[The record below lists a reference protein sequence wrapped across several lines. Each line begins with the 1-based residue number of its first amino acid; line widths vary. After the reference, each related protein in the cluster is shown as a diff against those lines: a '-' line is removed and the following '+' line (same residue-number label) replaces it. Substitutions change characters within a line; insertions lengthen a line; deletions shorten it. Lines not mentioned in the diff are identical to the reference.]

1 MKDNASATNVYTG
14 DSYIDGLLGGYH
26 FVGSQITYSFPTSAA
41 DYLSGGSYPVNW
53 PNQNFTAF
61 SAQYQVAALAM
72 LAEIAGY
79 VNVTFVQGSATTASL
94 RFGRFDDASNG
105 AYAYLAG
112 PDSNSGDMWFAN
124 NSNPAPVSGNTVWH
138 IVEHE
143 LGHALG
149 LKHPFEGG
157 TTVPSNKESNAYSV
171 MSYSTIVNPQS
182 GDFSPNGDDWH
193 QTYMSLDIAALQ
205 SMYGANFNTNSTDST
220 YSFDTATGRM
230 SINGVAQSPVEG
242 ARTFRTLWDGGGRDT
257 YDFRQFT
264 DNQSIDLN
272 PGQWSTFSHA
282 LLAVAVFRGDPNVG
296 PLTPVYQP
304 GNICNALL
312 YNGDTRSLIEDVRTG
327 SGNDSILGN
336 TAVNHIDAGAGND
349 LLTGGG
355 GGDSLSGGS
364 GADVFRDSSANMA
377 GDLITDFSVG
387 DTINVTGAALS
398 SFFYAKLGT
407 TLTLG
412 SGQAFSIGS
421 ATSAHMIV
429 SADAGDGVDLF
440 LGAHVTGLNDF
451 NGDGHSDFLFSNTS
465 NGVFSTWNI
474 SGNTTASHL
483 DRTVLSGQVDT
494 AYQVQGTFDINGDG
508 VSDLVWRNLS
518 TGLFSVWL
526 GVGTSFVANTYT
538 ASVSSSYA
546 MAGFGDLN
554 GDGKDDILFRNT
566 STGVFTEWQSNG
578 GGFTQNV
585 YVNGSVDTSYHIQ
598 SIGDFDGDG
607 KGDILWR
614 NTSGF
619 LTVWSSTGSGFTPNT
634 SMIGGVDTT
643 WHVAATADFNGDGK
657 EDVLFRSDSGVFTEW
672 QSTGAGFS
680 QNVYVNGG
688 VDNSWRLQGA
698 FDFNDDGKADL
709 LWRSESGTL
718 TIWQSTGTGFLPN
731 VLVDGSVASAYAIVS
746 HHYDV
751 V

>member
-1 MKDNASATNVYTG
+1 
-14 DSYIDGLLGGYH
+14 
-26 FVGSQITYSFPTSAA
+26 
-41 DYLSGGSYPVNW
+41 
-53 PNQNFTAF
+53 
-61 SAQYQVAALAM
+61 
-72 LAEIAGY
+72 
-79 VNVTFVQGSATTASL
+79 
-94 RFGRFDDASNG
+94 
-105 AYAYLAG
+105 
-112 PDSNSGDMWFAN
+112 
-124 NSNPAPVSGNTVWH
+124 
-138 IVEHE
+138 
-143 LGHALG
+143 
-149 LKHPFEGG
+149 
-157 TTVPSNKESNAYSV
+157 
-171 MSYSTIVNPQS
+171 
-182 GDFSPNGDDWH
+182 
-193 QTYMSLDIAALQ
+193 
-205 SMYGANFNTNSTDST
+205 
-220 YSFDTATGRM
+220 
-230 SINGVAQSPVEG
+230 
-242 ARTFRTLWDGGGRDT
+242 
-257 YDFRQFT
+257 
-264 DNQSIDLN
+264 
-272 PGQWSTFSHA
+272 
-282 LLAVAVFRGDPNVG
+282 
-296 PLTPVYQP
+296 
-304 GNICNALL
+304 
-312 YNGDTRSLIEDVRTG
+312 
-327 SGNDSILGN
+327 
-336 TAVNHIDAGAGND
+336 
-349 LLTGGG
+349 
-355 GGDSLSGGS
+355 
-364 GADVFRDSSANMA
+364 
-377 GDLITDFSVG
+377 
-387 DTINVTGAALS
+387 
-398 SFFYAKLGT
+398 
-407 TLTLG
+407 
-412 SGQAFSIGS
+412 
-421 ATSAHMIV
+421 MIV

-751 V
+751 VWPFTAWGEAQRSLVVRRASASSAEQSSTRGFPELAVPSAVGAACTHRPVFQGALTAGGLSRACAIDPSRIMACLVLRARAASDIREAASAMKSRSASGVWKKRLGSAIALL